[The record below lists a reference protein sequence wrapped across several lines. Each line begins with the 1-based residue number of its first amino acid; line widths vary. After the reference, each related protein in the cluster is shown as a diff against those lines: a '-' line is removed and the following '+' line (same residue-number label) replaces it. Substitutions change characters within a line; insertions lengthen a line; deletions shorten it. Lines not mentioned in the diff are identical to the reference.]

1 MPRFQIAWSTPEAHL
16 VALEPEAD
24 EVRRHAGALAEA
36 YNDPHNARLLGHA
49 DRLGERDV
57 VAHYAGLAEAGHGFL
72 TFRDGALVGDADL
85 RGVAG
90 GAAEFA
96 FLVAAVAEQGKGL
109 GTRFATMIHTFA
121 FRQLEL
127 ARVYASVAPAN
138 TASRRVFE
146 KLGYAIDGGPDAR
159 AYADDPADLTM
170 ALDRLTFERSHAIEI
185 AEIQITVR
193 SSAP

>member
-1 MPRFQIAWSTPEAHL
+1 VPRFQIAWSTPDAHL
-16 VALEPEAD
+16 VALEPEPD

-36 YNDPHNARLLGHA
+36 YNDPHNAPLLGHV

-57 VAHYAGLAEAGHGFL
+57 VAHYAALAEAGHGFL
-72 TFRDGALVGDADL
+72 TFRNGALIGDADL

-109 GTRFATMIHTFA
+109 GTRLATMIHSFA
-121 FRQLEL
+121 FRQLAL
-127 ARVYASVAPAN
+127 ARVYASIIPAN

-146 KLGYAIDGGPDAR
+146 KLGYVIDAGPAAR
-159 AYADDPADLTM
+159 AYADDPDDVTLV
-170 ALDRLTFERSHAIEI
+170 LDRPVFERSHAIEM

-193 SSAP
+193 

>member
-1 MPRFQIAWSTPEAHL
+1 MPTPRFQIAWSTPAAHL
-16 VALEPEAD
+16 VALEPDAG
-24 EVRRHAGALAEA
+24 EVRRHAAVLAEA
-36 YNDPHNARLLGHA
+36 YNDPHNAPLLGHT

-72 TFRDGALVGDADL
+72 TFRDGALIGDADL

-90 GAAEFA
+90 GCAEFA

-109 GTRFATMIHTFA
+109 GTRLATMIHAFA
-121 FRQLEL
+121 FRQLDL
-127 ARVYASVAPAN
+127 ARVYASIVPAN

-146 KLGYAIDGGPDAR
+146 KLGYVVDDDPAAR
-159 AYADDPADLTM
+159 AYADEPDDVVLR
-170 ALDRLTFERSHAIEI
+170 LDRPVFEHSHAIAM

-193 SSAP
+193 